1 RGQPLTALAGIARP
15 AAFFTMLQSA
25 GLTLAET
32 QALPDHYDFRSWLR
46 PSGKGQKLICTEKD
60 AVKLWPLA
68 PNALAVP
75 LVLDVPP
82 AFFAALDEA
91 LAARGHSP
99 RTPAPGA
106 PQAVGP

>member
-1 RGQPLTALAGIARP
+1 
-15 AAFFTMLQSA
+15 M
-25 GLTLAET
+25 
-32 QALPDHYDFRSWLR
+32 
-46 PSGKGQKLICTEKD
+46 
-60 AVKLWPLA
+60 KLWPLA

-99 RTPAPGA
+99 APLRRA
-106 PQAVGP
+106 HRKAVGP